1 MKIVVSISNSGSD
14 DYNVVSD
21 NSLREIIL
29 SDDVVNEFKL
39 KYESIGFES
48 SLEEFISRDISDLI
62 KNEIDDGL
70 YGLFNY

>member
-1 MKIVVSISNSGSD
+1 MKIVINISKEKDMLGSYD
-14 DYNVVSD
+14 E

-29 SDDVVNEFKL
+29 SEEVINEFKL
-39 KYESIGFES
+39 KYDVLGYERN
-48 SLEEFISRDISDLI
+48 LEEFISRDISDLI

>member
-1 MKIVVSISNSGSD
+1 MLIKIKLGNKIS
-14 DYNVVSD
+14 
-21 NSLREIIL
+21 EIKL

-48 SLEEFISRDISDLI
+48 SLEDFIVNDISSLI
-62 KNEIDDGL
+62 VNEIDDGL

>member
-1 MKIVVSISNSGSD
+1 MKIVISISKEKDMLGSYD
-14 DYNVVSD
+14 E
-21 NSLREIIL
+21 NSLREIVL
-29 SDDVVNEFKL
+29 NDDVVKL
-39 KYESIGFES
+39 FDEKYKSIGYES

>member
-1 MKIVVSISNSGSD
+1 MKIVINISKDNFNVGSFD
-14 DYNVVSD
+14 E

-29 SDDVVNEFKL
+29 SDDVVKL
-39 KYESIGFES
+39 FDEKYRSIGYES

>member
-1 MKIVVSISNSGSD
+1 MKIVVSISNEKDMLGSYD
-14 DYNVVSD
+14 E

-29 SDDVVNEFKL
+29 SDDVVKL
-39 KYESIGFES
+39 FDEKYRSIGFES

>member
-1 MKIVVSISNSGSD
+1 MKIVVSISNEKDMLGSYD
-14 DYNVVSD
+14 E

-29 SDDVVNEFKL
+29 SDDVVKL
-39 KYESIGFES
+39 FDEKYKSIGYES

>member
-1 MKIVVSISNSGSD
+1 MKIVINISKEKDMLGSYD
-14 DYNVVSD
+14 E

-39 KYESIGFES
+39 KYESIGYES
-48 SLEEFISRDISDLI
+48 SLEEFISNDIRDLI
-62 KNEIDDGL
+62 KNEIDNGL

>member
-1 MKIVVSISNSGSD
+1 MKIVVSISKEKDMLGSYD
-14 DYNVVSD
+14 E
-21 NSLREIIL
+21 NSLREIVL
-29 SDDVVNEFKL
+29 NDDVVKL
-39 KYESIGFES
+39 FDEKYKSIGYES

>member
-1 MKIVVSISNSGSD
+1 MLIKIKLGNKISK
-14 DYNVVSD
+14 
-21 NSLREIIL
+21 IKL

-48 SLEEFISRDISDLI
+48 SLEDFIVNDISSLI
-62 KNEIDDGL
+62 VNEIDDGL